1 MKRILL
7 IVSLLSVSVLS
18 GCESGRTY
26 APVTE
31 VSPIEPIPKVGQHKV
46 AQEETLYAI
55 AWRYGLDYRYLA
67 ARNNIKPPYAIVP
80 GQIIVLRGKPVATP
94 IVAESKP
101 QPPVVQTEVGNK
113 SALPIQLDKPVPE
126 PSYSTAT
133 WLWPA
138 SGKVVTAFSSVN
150 KGINISG
157 QLGEPIK
164 AAAAGKV
171 VYAGAGLRGYGNLI
185 ILKHNSLYLSA
196 YAYNRKLVV
205 KEGDWVKKGQ
215 KIAEMGN
222 SDSNKPLLHFEIRKA
237 GKPLNPITLY
247 P

>member
-7 IVSLLSVSVLS
+7 ILGLSVGVLS
-18 GCESGRTY
+18 GCETGRTY

-80 GQIIVLRGKPVATP
+80 GQIIVLTGKPVVTP
-94 IVAESKP
+94 MVTPSQP
-101 QPPVVQTEVGNK
+101 QAPIVQTETVSK
-113 SALPIQLDKPVPE
+113 PPLLQLDNPAPE
-126 PSYSTAT
+126 PSYSTST

-138 SGKVVTAFSSVN
+138 SGKVITAFSSVN
-150 KGINISG
+150 KGINIGG

-164 AAAAGKV
+164 AAASGKV

-196 YAYNRKLVV
+196 YAYNRKLLV

-222 SDSNKPLLHFEIRKA
+222 SNSNKPMLHFEIRKA